1 MEKDERDL
9 LIAQYKDGYRA
20 IADALVKI
28 TPEELDAVPAP
39 GKWTARQIVHHL
51 ADSEM
56 TAAVRFRVLL
66 AEERPAIKGYD
77 QDVFAGRL
85 HYDRPHEASLEL
97 FRAARA
103 STAELMACLDER
115 DWLREGTHS
124 EVGRFGLD
132 TWLRIYAPHAHKHA
146 DQITQARGAARQA
159 AGKTRQ

>member
-9 LIAQYKDGYRA
+9 LIAQYKDGYRVVA
-20 IADALVKI
+20 EALVKI

-56 TAAVRFRVLL
+56 AAAVRFRLL
-66 AEERPAIKGYD
+66 VAEDRPAIKGYD
-77 QDVFAGRL
+77 QEAFAGRL
-85 HYDRPHEASLEL
+85 HYERPHEASLEL

-103 STAELMACLDER
+103 STVELMGCLDER

-146 DQITQARGAARQA
+146 DQIKLARGAAQP
-159 AGKTRQ
+159 AGKARQ